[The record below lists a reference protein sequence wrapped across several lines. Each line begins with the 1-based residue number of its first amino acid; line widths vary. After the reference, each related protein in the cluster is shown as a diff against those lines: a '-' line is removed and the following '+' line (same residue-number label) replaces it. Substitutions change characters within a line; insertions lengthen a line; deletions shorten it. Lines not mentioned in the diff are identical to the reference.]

1 MNKEKQMVLD
11 MLAQGRIN
19 TDEAARLLESLEE
32 TDSGNFRSADG
43 EGRQHLRNNGRG
55 KKLRVQV
62 KGYSEEGKKMDVNVG
77 VPLAVARYVD
87 NFIASCLPEAAHIE
101 LIKQGINLRDLN
113 ISQLAD
119 TLEDIDEDIVNA
131 EINQDKMDLKV
142 RVYVE

>member
-1 MNKEKQMVLD
+1 MNKEKQTVLD

-19 TDEAARLLESLEE
+19 TDEAARLLENLEE
-32 TDSGNFRSADG
+32 TDGGNFRSADRD
-43 EGRQHLRNNGRG
+43 ERHHLRNKGKG

-62 KGYSEEGKKMDVNVG
+62 KGYNEEGKKMNVNVG
-77 VPLAVARYVD
+77 VPLALARYVD
-87 NFIASCLPEAAHIE
+87 KLIASCLPEVANRE

-131 EINQDKMDLKV
+131 DINQDKMDLKV